1 VCRDVVLL
9 HSVTRKLPHT
19 ILGSM
24 LAAAQQKER
33 TMKCYY
39 YLILGMILCLGSC
52 TNTSTSPTVSDILHA
67 PVTTNVPNSFTFSI
81 DANQYTDNSNNDLS
95 FLSDSLVVTLSSTG
109 YISGQ
114 AIIFVSD
121 ASNATIF
128 TDTVR
133 SNKTVAIAH
142 LKTTKP
148 RHCSLNIS
156 NLTAKL
162 AFAVVGQ

>member
-1 VCRDVVLL
+1 
-9 HSVTRKLPHT
+9 
-19 ILGSM
+19 
-24 LAAAQQKER
+24 
-33 TMKCYY
+33 MKCYS
-39 YLILGMILCLGSC
+39 YLIVGVILCLSSC
-52 TNTSTSPTVSDILHA
+52 TNDSTSPTVNDILHA
-67 PVTTNVPNSFTFSI
+67 PVTTNTTNSFTFSI
-81 DANQYTDNSNNDLS
+81 DASRYSDNSNNDLS

-109 YISGQ
+109 YFFGQ
-114 AIIFVSD
+114 AIILVSD

-148 RHCSLNIS
+148 RHCSLSIT

-162 AFAVVGQ
+162 AFAVVGE

>member
-1 VCRDVVLL
+1 MKGHYYLSIGLMLCLSACTDQSTSSTVLGIL
-9 HSVTRKLPHT
+9 HS
-19 ILGSM
+19 
-24 LAAAQQKER
+24 
-33 TMKCYY
+33 
-39 YLILGMILCLGSC
+39 
-52 TNTSTSPTVSDILHA
+52 
-67 PVTTNVPNSFTFSI
+67 PVTTNVTNSFTFSI
-81 DANQYTDNSNNDLS
+81 DANQYSDNSNNDLS
-95 FLSDSLVVTLSSTG
+95 FLSDSLVVTLTSTG

-114 AIIFVSD
+114 AIIFVTD

-148 RHCSLNIS
+148 RHCSLYIA

-162 AFAVVGQ
+162 AFALVGQ